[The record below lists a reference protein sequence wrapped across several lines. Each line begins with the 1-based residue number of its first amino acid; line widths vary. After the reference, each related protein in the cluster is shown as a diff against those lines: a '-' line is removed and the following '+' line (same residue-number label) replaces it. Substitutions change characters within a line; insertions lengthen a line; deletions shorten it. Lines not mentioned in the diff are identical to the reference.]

1 MEKRLQTVI
10 TILFALFLFIP
21 LNPIMSYG
29 ENRAD
34 GDISITINLPD
45 HEPVLNDGRPV
56 MITGIINILNI
67 SFGGSY
73 SSVNLT
79 LYPENDL
86 DEVKN
91 RTNYYQWNFSEGD
104 FSGRYDGEFI
114 HEDMCGYG
122 SDWVRFASG
131 PYVLASEGEWIL
143 GIESDV
149 GNTEKVVLFDSTRR
163 NLGVSAPDFYFTT
176 EPYSGEDYNS
186 SSNRNYILTRNNGN
200 IPLKLDFRYDK
211 YPEYITTTNTSGLLD
226 IGEERY
232 HHLSFQTPRWGPDKV
247 EITGTIR
254 ARPSYIIN
262 PATITLLPELEQTF
276 SLTLEIR
283 RAGFRLLDLGDVK
296 IQYKE
301 SVNLK
306 YDKTTYIDFYFTG
319 WKKVDI
325 TPSNESIELKWVKKD
340 NVTVNRNNIELF
352 LTNDSESQLRFNIRG
367 NKANTVGYLDC
378 LLTSEDGTIE
388 DNIVTEVVT
397 GPAPND
403 GKEDTDPEEKSMA
416 GIIFLALVF
425 GFAFIFIAIIL
436 VKQKGVDKREI
447 IEDETKNKD

>member
-1 MEKRLQTVI
+1 MEKRSLTVI
-10 TILFALFLFIP
+10 TILVALFLFIP
-21 LNPIMSYG
+21 LTPIMSYG

-45 HEPVLNDGRPV
+45 HEPVLDNDRPV
-56 MITGIINILNI
+56 IITGIINIINI
-67 SFGGSY
+67 SLEEPFST
-73 SSVNLT
+73 VNLT
-79 LYPENDL
+79 LDPEDSVGG
-86 DEVKN
+86 EKN
-91 RTNYYQWNFSEGD
+91 KTNYYQWNFSDGD
-104 FSGRYDGEFI
+104 FSGRFDDEFL

-122 SDWVRFASG
+122 SGWIRFASG
-131 PYVLASEGEWIL
+131 PSVLASTGEWVL
-143 GIESDV
+143 RIESDV
-149 GNTEKVVLFDSTRR
+149 GSIEKIVLFEFTRR

-200 IPLKLDFRYDK
+200 IPLTLEFRYDR
-211 YPEYITTTNTSGLLD
+211 YPEYISTTNTSGLLD

-283 RAGFRLLDLGDVK
+283 RAGFRLMDLGDVK

-306 YDKTTYIDFYFTG
+306 YDKTTNIDFYLTG
-319 WKKVDI
+319 WKGVDI

-378 LLTSEDGTIE
+378 LVISDDGTIE
-388 DNIVTEVVT
+388 DNVVTEVVT

-403 GKEDTDPEEKSMA
+403 AKEDTDPDEKSIT

-436 VKQKGVDKREI
+436 LKQKGVGKREKT
-447 IEDETKNKD
+447 EDKIKDKD